1 MANDVTID
9 PRYSKYTN
17 KEIEAIL
24 DDAKATTLA
33 TEESVRSIV
42 RNYLAD
48 AEPAP
53 EPEAVG

>member
-53 EPEAVG
+53 EPEAGG

>member
-24 DDAKATTLA
+24 DDVKATTLA
-33 TEESVRSIV
+33 TEEGVRSIV

-48 AEPAP
+48 AEPAL
-53 EPEAVG
+53 EPEAGG

>member
-24 DDAKATTLA
+24 DDVKATTPA

-42 RNYLAD
+42 RNWLAT
-48 AEPAP
+48 P
-53 EPEAVG
+53 EPESEQEE

>member
-1 MANDVTID
+1 MANDVIID

-24 DDAKATTLA
+24 DDVKATTLA
-33 TEESVRSIV
+33 TEEGVRGIV

-53 EPEAVG
+53 GPEAGG

>member
-24 DDAKATTLA
+24 DDVKATTLA
-33 TEESVRSIV
+33 TEEGVRGIV

-48 AEPAP
+48 KETEAEN
-53 EPEAVG
+53 EAGG

>member
-24 DDAKATTLA
+24 DDVKATTLA
-33 TEESVRSIV
+33 TEEGVRGIV
-42 RNYLAD
+42 RNWR
-48 AEPAP
+48 P
-53 EPEAVG
+53 ED